1 MAPRSTP
8 LTETASGEWGA
19 ASATFSADRRYRY
32 TLTRVWDTEAPV
44 VNFLMLN
51 PSTADAFVLD
61 PTNRRC
67 VGFASAWG
75 FGSMVTTNLFAL
87 RSTDPKG
94 LRTVGDPIG
103 PDNDEAILAAAG
115 AADLV
120 LVAWGNHGTHLDRGE
135 RVCELLRVAGIDLHH
150 LRRTR
155 AGHPAHPLYLPG
167 DLVPI
172 PWRVDAS

>member
-1 MAPRSTP
+1 
-8 LTETASGEWGA
+8 
-19 ASATFSADRRYRY
+19 
-32 TLTRVWDTEAPV
+32 

-51 PSTADAFVLD
+51 PSTADAFALD

-67 VGFASAWG
+67 VGFAQRWG
-75 FGSMVTTNLFAL
+75 FGGLVTTNLFAF

-94 LRTVGDPIG
+94 LRGATDPIG
-103 PDNDEAILAAAG
+103 SDNDTAIVHAARSAE
-115 AADLV
+115 LV
-120 LVAWGNHGTHLDRGE
+120 IASWGNHGTYRGRGE
-135 RVCELLRVAGIDLHH
+135 QVSDMLHRAGVALHH

-172 PWRVDAS
+172 SMGRVDGSKGRCDC